1 VPYGG
6 KPVPVAPASPM
17 PMMPSQAAQ
26 IAPGT
31 PMYGKPIPR
40 ANPVSA
46 NHPDPFAKMGFH
58 ELRELRAS
66 LPDPEAQKFLAPYEH
81 RAYARELMG
90 QDPKMGL
97 GLLAGIPGYQIAKG
111 LGMGSRTG
119 SRDPWGQIK
128 GGYTGLGEGL
138 MGLFR

>member
-1 VPYGG
+1 
-6 KPVPVAPASPM
+6 
-17 PMMPSQAAQ
+17 
-26 IAPGT
+26 
-31 PMYGKPIPR
+31 MYGKPIPR

-90 QDPKMGL
+90 QDPIKGL
-97 GLLAGIPGYQIAKG
+97 GLLAGIPGYQMAKG
-111 LGMGSRTG
+111 LGMMGSRTG
-119 SRDPWGQIK
+119 SSDPWGQIK
-128 GGYTGLGEGL
+128 GGYTGMGEGL
-138 MGLFR
+138 IGLLRGR